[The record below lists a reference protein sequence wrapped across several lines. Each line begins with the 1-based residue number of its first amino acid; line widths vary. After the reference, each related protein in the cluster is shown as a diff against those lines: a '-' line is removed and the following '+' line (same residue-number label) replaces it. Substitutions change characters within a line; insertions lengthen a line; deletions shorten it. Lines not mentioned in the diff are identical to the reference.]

1 MISHVGG
8 AFVCQPWVNKSHLS
22 KRDVPASASSSHR
35 PVAAVSPRCI
45 GSRADGTR
53 GGAGGR
59 RGRVCVR
66 GARSRASLGAA
77 PDSQVHPP
85 WCHRGVGGTEA
96 GRRPRPHAVSGG
108 SAMSPVTVE
117 QPRKLDISR
126 TEPKSGCCASR
137 QDPCSV
143 SPLPGPACADSV
155 GFQEK
160 GAL

>member
-1 MISHVGG
+1 MQAWEPHQI
-8 AFVCQPWVNKSHLS
+8 
-22 KRDVPASASSSHR
+22 R
-35 PVAAVSPRCI
+35 RCI
-45 GSRADGTR
+45 LP
-53 GGAGGR
+53 GAI
-59 RGRVCVR
+59 
-66 GARSRASLGAA
+66 AELGELRL
-77 PDSQVHPP
+77 D
-85 WCHRGVGGTEA
+85 VGPA
-96 GRRPRPHAVSGG
+96 PHAVSGG